1 MRARGAGLQA
11 GIFFFFFSD
20 LWPGTQILHHRQ
32 RAVAQPGSGA
42 VHLRAAPPVPRG
54 TVAESLLWLFCRPQ
68 TKAPFMPRR
77 ATCLPCAAPPLLP
90 VTLASLFLPSLSGE
104 GRACCTESALGA
116 WELLAQA

>member
-11 GIFFFFFSD
+11 GFFFSD

-42 VHLRAAPPVPRG
+42 VHLRAASPVPRG
-54 TVAESLLWLFCRPQ
+54 TVAESVASAPWLFCRPQ
-68 TKAPFMPRR
+68 TKAPFMLRH
-77 ATCLPCAAPPLLP
+77 ATCLPCAAPPFLP

-104 GRACCTESALGA
+104 GRACCTESAFGA